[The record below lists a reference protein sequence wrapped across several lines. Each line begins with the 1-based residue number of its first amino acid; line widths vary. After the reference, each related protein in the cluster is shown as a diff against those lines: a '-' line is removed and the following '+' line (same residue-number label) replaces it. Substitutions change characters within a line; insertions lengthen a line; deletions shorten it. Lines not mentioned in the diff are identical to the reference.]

1 MQSFVQNSKISD
13 KPIYD
18 IANLNSEMINKLNV
32 KIGIITVPADSAQ
45 EVADLMVKAGVE
57 AIWNFAPVNIVLP
70 KDIIISNMDLA
81 TSLSVLSHQL
91 YLKKHKKGEE

>member
-1 MQSFVQNSKISD
+1 MNHVLERNIRKQD
-13 KPIYD
+13 E
-18 IANLNSEMINKLNV
+18 AEEEREREMINKLNV